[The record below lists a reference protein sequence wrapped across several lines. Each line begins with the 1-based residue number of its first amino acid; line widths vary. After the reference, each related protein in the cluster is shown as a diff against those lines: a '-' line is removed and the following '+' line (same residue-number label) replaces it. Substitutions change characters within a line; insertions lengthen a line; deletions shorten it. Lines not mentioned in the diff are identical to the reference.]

1 MPHIALYADPYV
13 FIYRIWPYIWWF
25 PYKKYRIHTVYIWCW
40 PTLHMCTEGSQATVH
55 LHKQAQVM
63 STATTTDSPH
73 YWASSWSCLFNTSA
87 ASYINWVGQN
97 HTFLGIYG
105 IFGREITIHTVIYG
119 VYIRFWP
126 TLFMYDAVS
135 LFVAKGKQ
143 KNTQSIKALPTS
155 SKEKEPLQY
164 QVS

>member
-1 MPHIALYADPYV
+1 
-13 FIYRIWPYIWWF
+13 
-25 PYKKYRIHTVYIWCW
+25 
-40 PTLHMCTEGSQATVH
+40 
-55 LHKQAQVM
+55 
-63 STATTTDSPH
+63 
-73 YWASSWSCLFNTSA
+73 LFNTSA